1 MRKTGSAT
9 FNIVPGSR
17 GRKDARL
24 SCRWSPTRLEMRL
37 GIGNGGQEGMGRWS
51 ADSQAVEASEF

>member
-17 GRKDARL
+17 GRKDGQVIL
-24 SCRWSPTRLEMRL
+24 QMVSYKTGDETRDWKWR
-37 GIGNGGQEGMGRWS
+37 IGRNGKM
-51 ADSQAVEASEF
+51 VC